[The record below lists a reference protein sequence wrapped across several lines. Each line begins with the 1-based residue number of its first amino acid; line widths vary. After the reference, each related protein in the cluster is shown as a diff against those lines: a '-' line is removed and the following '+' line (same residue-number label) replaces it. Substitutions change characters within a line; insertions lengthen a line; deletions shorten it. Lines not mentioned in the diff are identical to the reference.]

1 MKDQFQFRQ
10 FTIRQEHCAMK
21 VGTDGVLLGAWARGG
36 RRILDVGCGT
46 GLIALMMAQRF
57 PEAVVDAID
66 LDEAACLAAQ
76 QNAELSPFASRTRV
90 FQAKVQEWR
99 LSETAVPLYDAVV
112 CNPPFYNDSLPCPDS
127 RRTMARHTTTLTFA
141 ELMEAAARL
150 LTVGGEVSV
159 VVPVEGRGLMDE
171 AAVMAGLFPCRTC
184 LFRTTE
190 TKPPRRA
197 LLSYTTTPR
206 MSEQTAMTLGDETYR
221 QLTSA
226 FYLR

>member
-1 MKDQFQFRQ
+1 MKDLFQFRQ
-10 FTIRQEHCAMK
+10 FAVWQEHCAMK

-36 RRILDVGCGT
+36 RRVLDVGCGT

-66 LDEAACLAAQ
+66 VDGEACRTAR
-76 QNAELSPFASRTRV
+76 QNAEQSPFAARTRV
-90 FQAKVQEWR
+90 FQTRVQEWE
-99 LSETAVPLYDAVV
+99 SADAPQPYDALV
-112 CNPPFYNDSLPCPDS
+112 CNPPFYNGSLPCPDS

-141 ELMEAAARL
+141 ELMVAAARL
-150 LTVGGEVSV
+150 LAAEGEISV
-159 VVPVEGRGLMDE
+159 VVPVDGKGLMDE

-190 TKPPRRA
+190 TKPPRRV
-197 LLSYTTTPR
+197 LLSYTKTPR
-206 MSEQTAMTLGDETYR
+206 MSEHATMTLGDETYR

-226 FYLR
+226 FYL